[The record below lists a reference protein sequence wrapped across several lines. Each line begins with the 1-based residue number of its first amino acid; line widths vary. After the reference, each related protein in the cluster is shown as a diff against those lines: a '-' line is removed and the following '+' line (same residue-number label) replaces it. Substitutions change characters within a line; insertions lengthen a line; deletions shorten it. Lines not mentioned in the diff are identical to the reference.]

1 MRNWI
6 GGLGLIWVIFS
17 GAGCTMCCH
26 PYDDCGPVYD
36 VCEGQPVCSLARC
49 GSILENGGMPL
60 SAARNVVPVPSKVP
74 PSPFTEPKGSPQ
86 QPTLTPE
93 PTVVPETA
101 GVSQGPPEPMPGE
114 EPAELGTPEGAVQIL
129 SAGDQGF
136 GEGQVDERPANS
148 PEGPS
153 LWIALPGESRRR

>member
-1 MRNWI
+1 MRTWI
-6 GGLGLIWVIFS
+6 SGLGLIWVVLS

-36 VCEGQPVCSLARC
+36 VCGGRPVCSHARC
-49 GSILENGGMPL
+49 GSILEGGISL

-74 PSPFTEPKGSPQ
+74 PSPFIEPKVSPQ

-101 GVSQGPPEPMPGE
+101 GVSHGPSDPTPGE
-114 EPAELGTPEGAVQIL
+114 EPAELEAQAGDVQIL
-129 SAGDQGF
+129 SAGEQGV
-136 GEGQVDERPANS
+136 GEDRAEESPS
-148 PEGPS
+148 DTPEGPS
-153 LWIALPGESRRR
+153 LWIALPDEFRRR